1 MQALVNSAVPD
12 ETRQLL
18 RVGTGFLL
26 NKEDGDVRPITT
38 ADALRRTA
46 TRTLVFQC
54 KERWRDH
61 LGPMQ
66 FAVGTPNG
74 CDKLTHCVR
83 AFMDQVEKGD
93 TPYCALLLD
102 AENAFNCCD
111 RQVFMDAL
119 QKDFPELH
127 G

>member
-38 ADALRRTA
+38 ADTLRRMA
-46 TRTLVFQC
+46 TRTLVFQY
-54 KERWRDH
+54 KERGRDH

-74 CDKLTHCVR
+74 CDKL
-83 AFMDQVEKGD
+83 
-93 TPYCALLLD
+93 L
-102 AENAFNCCD
+102 
-111 RQVFMDAL
+111 
-119 QKDFPELH
+119 
-127 G
+127 